1 MLSVIP
7 LKAKNSGVCILPDQD
22 LSWKKTHSS
31 QLANLRILPHIQF
44 SVPGPYTSFTAHYK
58 SWRGKNKD
66 RETQSK
72 AWISHWIPHSIQKII
87 ASCCP
92 IKGSNLEELQRFKGE
107 RACCMPSQTTS
118 TNTQRIATWKHIF
131 FISYVCICVRS
142 IQLQAWSTSD
152 EPSPLH
158 TDFVQ
163 PAFSIHQRG
172 AEKDPLILSLIQDCL
187 KHLLVL
193 CMRNR

>member
-1 MLSVIP
+1 MGWIRCSRLYLLRQRIQESAYFPIKTFPEKNTFLPACKSQDSASHSVLSPWALYHFYSP
-7 LKAKNSGVCILPDQD
+7 LQELKGQKQRSWNTKQGVNQSLNPS
-22 LSWKKTHSS
+22 LHTENYR
-31 QLANLRILPHIQF
+31 QLL
-44 SVPGPYTSFTAHYK
+44 
-58 SWRGKNKD
+58 
-66 RETQSK
+66 
-72 AWISHWIPHSIQKII
+72 
-87 ASCCP
+87 

-142 IQLQAWSTSD
+142 IQLQAWSTSE
-152 EPSPLH
+152 EPSPL
-158 TDFVQ
+158 Q